1 MRNMGLDIGDKRIGV
16 ALSDPEDILAS
27 PLTTIIRDDD
37 NSTIEKIKELA
48 DANEVNC
55 LVIGLPYSLSGEKS
69 NQTTTT
75 LNFVDKIKSVINI
88 EIVLEDE
95 RFSSSVAQRLLA
107 QQGKKKRKNKGDID
121 AAAAAYILQG
131 YLDKK
136 RMQSQ

>member
-27 PLTTIIRDDD
+27 PLTAIIRDDD
-37 NSTIEKIKELA
+37 NSAIEKIKELA
-48 DANEVNC
+48 DVNEVKC
-55 LVIGLPYSLSGEKS
+55 IVIGLPYSLSGEKS
-69 NQTTTT
+69 SQTTTT
-75 LNFVDKIKSVINI
+75 LNFIDKIKSVINI
-88 EIVLEDE
+88 EIILEDE
-95 RFSSSVAQRLLA
+95 RFSTSVAQRLLS

-136 RMQSQ
+136 SMRG

>member
-27 PLTTIIRDDD
+27 PLTTIIRNED
-37 NSTIEKIKELA
+37 SSAVEKIKEIA

-55 LVIGLPYSLSGEKS
+55 IVIGLPYSLSGEKS
-69 NQTTTT
+69 SQTTTT
-75 LNFVDKIKSVINI
+75 LNFIDKLKSAITI
-88 EIVLEDE
+88 EIITEDE
-95 RFSSSVAQRLLA
+95 RFSTSVAQRLLS
-107 QQGKKKRKNKGDID
+107 QQGKKKKKNKGDID

-136 RMQSQ
+136 RMQGQ

>member
-27 PLTTIIRDDD
+27 PLTTIIRNED
-37 NSTIEKIKELA
+37 SSAVEKIKEIA

-55 LVIGLPYSLSGEKS
+55 IVIGLPYSLSGEKS
-69 NQTTTT
+69 SQTTTT
-75 LNFVDKIKSVINI
+75 LNFIDKLKSAITI
-88 EIVLEDE
+88 EIITEDDT
-95 RFSSSVAQRLLA
+95 FSTSVAQRLLS
-107 QQGKKKRKNKGDID
+107 QQGKKKKKNKGDID

-136 RMQSQ
+136 RMQGQ

>member
-1 MRNMGLDIGDKRIGV
+1 MRNMGLDIGDKRIGI

-27 PLTTIIRDDD
+27 PLTTIIRNDD
-37 NSTIEKIKELA
+37 SSAIGKIKELI
-48 DANEVNC
+48 DTNEVNC

-69 NQTTTT
+69 SQTNTT
-75 LNFVDKIKSVINI
+75 LSFIDKIKS
-88 EIVLEDE
+88 EIDIKIILEDE
-95 RFSSSVAQRLLA
+95 RFSTSVAQRLLS

-136 RMQSQ
+136 RIQSQ